1 MKKLITLLISFVL
14 ITNVSKAQETN
25 IFLDYS
31 MLEVEYYENGEGD
44 MLSEN
49 IHSYVLGLNTTLNL
63 SEGIDLV
70 GAVGISSGFDYRFV
84 STNLAFK
91 LSSNFN
97 LNLGCGLYM
106 IDDEKWVPQGLD
118 GEDPSNKDFGLNFGL
133 AFQLTD
139 KLGVSIKYNIIEP
152 KEEEGIGSMSINSLS
167 FGIILK

>member
-1 MKKLITLLISFVL
+1 MKNLITLLISFVL
-14 ITNVSKAQETN
+14 ITNLSKAQETN

-31 MLEVEYYENGEGD
+31 MLEVEYYENGEGE

-49 IHSYVLGLNTTLNL
+49 IHSYVMGLNTTLSL

-70 GAVGISSGFDYRFV
+70 GAVGMSEGFDYRFA

-133 AFQLTD
+133 ACQLTD
-139 KLGVSIKYNIIEP
+139 KLGISFRYNIIEE
-152 KEEEGIGSMSINSLS
+152 KEDSEIDSMSINGLS